1 MRRLG
6 WEQDAQLQKI
16 ENQHVAAILDIVTDC
31 HKWINVCETL
41 WLIGYSLQSQK
52 KLIGLQ
58 FYFLLKRFTRHNSY
72 IRWLSKAWQKFT

>member
-16 ENQHVAAILDIVTDC
+16 ENQHVAAILDIVTHC

-52 KLIGLQ
+52 KLIC
-58 FYFLLKRFTRHNSY
+58 YNFLS
-72 IRWLSKAWQKFT
+72 S